1 LRGGGLYPPDDITVR
16 KISLPPPP
24 LSHMLD
30 IGRGSTHHRLLN
42 KFLKRG
48 GQIYFWGGGIY
59 KGRQTN
65 RQTCV
70 YRHRERE
77 KKGERERVTERSYN
91 INGLQ

>member
-48 GQIYFWGGGIY
+48 GADIFFGGGVFI
-59 KGRQTN
+59 KVDRQTG
-65 RQTCV
+65 RHV
-70 YRHRERE
+70 YTDTEKERKKGRERE
-77 KKGERERVTERSYN
+77 
-91 INGLQ
+91 